1 MVVVTLVL
9 RPGLALLGSCLLYD
23 PNKRMQN
30 ILSSSFEQGHG
41 AGLNRRWRCT
51 CEPEANQKRL
61 ATNPSGSDTFPVLL
75 QFNQGEKEKL
85 PAWLVT
91 MGRGGSEA
99 RSSMSLLVNHTMSLY
114 VLVRR
119 SVPHL
124 FPKNVQTD
132 DELMDGWAEGA

>member
-1 MVVVTLVL
+1 M
-9 RPGLALLGSCLLYD
+9 
-23 PNKRMQN
+23 
-30 ILSSSFEQGHG
+30 
-41 AGLNRRWRCT
+41 NRRWRCT

-132 DELMDGWAEGA
+132 DELWTGGLKGLREVFYYYNYQVVDLLLREGISLLFNHTINNTSITWITLKL